1 MPLLAPPAD
10 PVLAG
15 RTWPDDF
22 PPVNVRSLVL
32 RPRPE
37 DVGVAR
43 RFIGDY
49 CNSRGISDTVR
60 YDAQVCGSE
69 VATNLRHAVF
79 PRGRRFAFLQVRQ
92 RGPFLSVRLFD
103 PDRMH
108 LPNMCDG
115 SADLDAESGRGLVSI
130 VGQLACRWGF
140 GPSVHGLKVVSFE
153 IDCLPSKGAW
163 PQIKNSQS
171 TINERH

>member
-1 MPLLAPPAD
+1 MPTLTAAPPL
-10 PVLAG
+10 PG
-15 RTWPDDF
+15 RVFPDDY

-32 RPRPE
+32 RPVPQ
-37 DVGVAR
+37 DVRTAR

-49 CNSRGISDTVR
+49 CDSRGISDTAR

-69 VATNLRHAVF
+69 VATNLRHAAF
-79 PRGRRFAFLQVRQ
+79 PRGRHFAFLQLRQ

-103 PDRMH
+103 PDVAH
-108 LPNMCDG
+108 LPSMRDG
-115 SADLDAESGRGLVSI
+115 GADLDAESGRGLVSI

-153 IDCLPSKGAW
+153 IDCLPS
-163 PQIKNSQS
+163 QS
-171 TINERH
+171 F